1 MLDPLLFN
9 VFVVLVSAVILFK
22 AADYVI
28 FGISGYA
35 RKLGLSDILAGL
47 VVVAL
52 AASMPE
58 VISSLTGLVLGTNEV
73 LFGTILGTNMVHLAL
88 VLGVLA
94 VVGRKIKLD
103 CAVFEGRLWL
113 LWLVLLVPFVLM
125 MDGTLS
131 RVDGLVLVVL
141 YALYLG
147 ALWLRESS
155 SAHLKHQVLIKT
167 IWRDAL
173 IFLLSLVALLM
184 AGRWLVF
191 GAVGVAG
198 LVGISTYFISLTVI
212 ALAGALPD
220 FAVGIRSVLRG
231 HQDVGVG
238 DILGSVV
245 LEFLLFFGLVGL
257 LHPLTFAFSEIAN
270 AATWLVI
277 SLTIVLWCMSRKSMS
292 WRHGVVLIG
301 CYGLFLAVELVKL
314 ARA

>member
-35 RKLGLSDILAGL
+35 RKLGLSDIIAGL

-58 VISSLTGLVLGTNEV
+58 VIASLTGLVLGTDDV

-94 VVGRKIKLD
+94 VVGKKVKLE
-103 CAVFEGRLWL
+103 CPAFENKLWL

-125 MDGTLS
+125 LDGNLS
-131 RVDGLVLVVL
+131 RIDGLVLVVL
-141 YALYLG
+141 YVMYLG
-147 ALWLRESS
+147 VLWVRESS
-155 SAHLKHQVLIKT
+155 SAHLKHRVLIKT

-173 IFLLSLVALLM
+173 IFLLSLVALLLS
-184 AGRWLVF
+184 GRWLVF
-191 GAVGVAG
+191 GAVNAAG
-198 LVGISTYFISLTVI
+198 LLGISTYFISLTVI
-212 ALAGALPD
+212 AFAGALPD
-220 FAVGIRSVLRG
+220 FAVGIRSIVRG

-257 LHPLTFAFSEIAN
+257 LHPLTFAFTDIAN
-270 AATWLVI
+270 AATWLVV
-277 SLTIVLWCMSRKSMS
+277 SLTFFLWCVSKKVMTRK
-292 WRHGVVLIG
+292 HGVVLIA
-301 CYGLFLAVELVKL
+301 CYGLFLTVEILKLV
-314 ARA
+314 R